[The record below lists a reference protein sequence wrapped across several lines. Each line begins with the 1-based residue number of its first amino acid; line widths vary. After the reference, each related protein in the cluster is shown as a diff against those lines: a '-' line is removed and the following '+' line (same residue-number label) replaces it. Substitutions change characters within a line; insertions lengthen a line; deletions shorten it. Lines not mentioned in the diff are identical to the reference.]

1 MDTPLLDRVVLL
13 TTRVARPPEDDA
25 WLAAHVPRLEDADE
39 LWRLADD
46 NRVAP
51 RVHAELARLGLLGHL
66 PEGVRERFSTEAA
79 RVAEQN
85 RRRLEAAAPILR
97 ALVDRG
103 VDVVALKGAAF
114 AGPLYGD
121 LGYKRMNDVDLL
133 VPQDRIRDVIAVY
146 RDAGLIAI
154 GERVAKDPERQLRVT
169 HHLPPY
175 VSRDLACV
183 LGTQWSF
190 RSPLLGHR
198 FDLDAVRA
206 RARPLDLAGVP
217 VRALGPEDAIH
228 HVALHLERYKTGAR
242 DLMDLHNLVAVHR
255 ETLDWALLRRE
266 VERAGTEEDVWY
278 ALTLAQAHRP
288 FPEVEALLSALS
300 PRVSPFVRRV
310 ARARTRS
317 TRVLL
322 RTCSRQF
329 AAIEKAVSAFNATDV
344 FAEKLPR
351 YLAGWGT
358 IFWPPAED
366 VRKIVAEPDGGRWS
380 LVTGRA
386 RAPVHLLRAIAGEIG
401 GLLLLG
407 LAVKSTFDLAA
418 SLLPWRERKD
428 LDAYAASL
436 GLTRA
441 QLTALEEHLQ

>member
-1 MDTPLLDRVVLL
+1 MDTPLLDRVVQL
-13 TTRVARPPEDDA
+13 TTWVARPAEEDA
-25 WLAAHVPRLEDADE
+25 WLAAHVPRIEDPEE
-39 LWRLADD
+39 LWRVADD

-66 PEGVRERFSTEAA
+66 PDAVRARFADEAA

-85 RRRLEAAAPILR
+85 RRRLEAAAPVLR
-97 ALVDRG
+97 ALLDRG
-103 VDVVALKGAAF
+103 VDVIALKGAAF
-114 AGPLYGD
+114 AGPVYGD
-121 LGYKRMNDVDLL
+121 PGYKRMNDVDLL
-133 VPQDRIRDVIAVY
+133 VPWARVRDVIEVY
-146 RDAGLIAI
+146 REAGLVAI

-190 RSPLLGHR
+190 RSPLLDHR

-217 VRALGPEDAIH
+217 VRALGPEDALH

-242 DLMDLHNLVAVHR
+242 DLMDLYNLVAVHR
-255 ETLDWALLRRE
+255 GALDWALLRRE
-266 VERAGTEEDVWY
+266 VEAAGTEEDVWY

-288 FPEVEALLSALS
+288 FPEVEALLAALA
-300 PRVSPFVRRV
+300 PRVSPFVRRL
-310 ARARTRS
+310 AAARTRS
-317 TRVLL
+317 PRVLL

-344 FAEKLPR
+344 FREKLPR

-366 VRKIVAEPDGGRWS
+366 VRKILAEPDGGTAA
-380 LVTGRA
+380 LVLGRV
-386 RAPVHLLRAIAGEIG
+386 RAPAHLLRAIAGEIG

-407 LAVKSTFDLAA
+407 LAVKSTLDLAA
-418 SLLPWRERKD
+418 SLLPWGERRD
-428 LDAYAASL
+428 LDGFAASL

-441 QLTALEEHLQ
+441 QLAALEEHLQ